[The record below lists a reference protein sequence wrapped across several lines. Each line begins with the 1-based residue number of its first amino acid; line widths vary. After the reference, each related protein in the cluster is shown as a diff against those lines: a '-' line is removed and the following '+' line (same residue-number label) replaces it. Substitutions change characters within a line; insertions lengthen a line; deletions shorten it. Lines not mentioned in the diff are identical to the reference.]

1 LANPQVRLV
10 VTGSSTRCL
19 LHLGVISQPRTS
31 FSSTK
36 HAVGLSVYR
45 DQASS
50 RAKPVVKCG
59 AFTPVSSVVECTLE
73 PGTYSI
79 VCATFQ
85 PGVERPFFLSVASDS
100 PVELAR
106 IDMASLPPPPKAV
119 RCLLCIKMCCY
130 FQ

>member
-1 LANPQVRLV
+1 V
-10 VTGSSTRCL
+10 VSK
-19 LHLGVISQPRTS
+19 PRTS
-31 FSSTK
+31 FGSTK

-59 AFTPVSSVVECTLE
+59 AFTPVASMAECTLE

-79 VCATFQ
+79 VCATFN

-106 IDMASLPPPPKAV
+106 IDPASLPPAPK
-119 RCLLCIKMCCY
+119 
-130 FQ
+130 